1 MCRRGEGGNPKPR
14 NDNDRYLCFDIG
26 SLCSDSRDFY
36 SKLYPH
42 PRLAGTCNYNASED
56 TRDST
61 VSAADGG
68 DVWRVIAG

>member
-1 MCRRGEGGNPKPR
+1 MVRVEIPNRVMTT
-14 NDNDRYLCFDIG
+14 IG
-26 SLCSDSRDFY
+26 TSVSILCSDSRDFY